1 MRKLTP
7 LKVNLRQLMVV
18 AARLVFVASGT
29 ASLAADEST
38 PPASY
43 PPTVEGSATLARPS
57 IDGYSGSV
65 YIYTGGSFPAFTYPT
80 AFRYLFGIS
89 PNGHTT
95 GYITPLLFQ
104 PETFGQYTVYIVVGI
119 GKGYEVSLNA
129 APQTIPFTIVE
140 GVTVTP
146 NGNFTFGFINALV
159 TSDGNPTAVSEGAVE
174 YNSPNVGGEGLG
186 GAGTT
191 NEWVASSSQDTDVA
205 LGTTFG
211 VSGSNAANTL
221 FTGYRTYS
229 AFAVGAIVSQ

>member
-1 MRKLTP
+1 MGNVTP
-7 LKVNLRQLMVV
+7 LKGNLGFLVM
-18 AARLVFVASGT
+18 AACLVFAAFGT
-29 ASLAADEST
+29 RSLAAEESA

-43 PPTVEGSATLARPS
+43 PTAVEGSAPLSRPS

-65 YIYTGGSFPAFTYPT
+65 YIYTGGSLPASTYPS

-89 PNGHTT
+89 PNGNTT
-95 GYITPLLFQ
+95 GYITPLLFEPQ
-104 PETFGQYTVYIVVGI
+104 TFGQYTVYIVVGI

-129 APQTIPFTIVE
+129 APQTIPFSIVE
-140 GVTVTP
+140 GTKVTP
-146 NGNFTFGFINALV
+146 NGHFTFGFINALV

-174 YNSPNVGGEGLG
+174 YNSPNVGGEGVG

-191 NEWVASSSQDTDVA
+191 NEWMASSSQDTDVA
-205 LGTTFG
+205 IGTTFG